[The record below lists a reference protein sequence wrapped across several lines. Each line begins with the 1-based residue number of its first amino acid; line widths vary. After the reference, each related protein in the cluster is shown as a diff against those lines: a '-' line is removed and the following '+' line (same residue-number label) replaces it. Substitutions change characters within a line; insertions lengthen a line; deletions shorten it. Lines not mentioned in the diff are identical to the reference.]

1 MDSQYVFFLSK
12 MNKILDD
19 QGLRA
24 CNYENNKVHEVIK
37 YILVVD
43 TSFFLTD
50 LSVNFRSH
58 FLKVFRQNIKTL
70 LGDKMVVL

>member
-1 MDSQYVFFLSK
+1 

-19 QGLRA
+19 QGVRA
-24 CNYENNKVHEVIK
+24 CMKIIK
-37 YILVVD
+37 YTKYKNYILVVD

-58 FLKVFRQNIKTL
+58 FLEVFRQNIKTL